1 MAASWLCTD
10 AERFVTMR
18 AAAFLLALCLGVDAF
33 QLQSVSRAP
42 SATRLGAGF
51 GTEVRKAKK
60 GGKKGGKSRGT
71 AGLTTDNGWVPLIEL
86 EAPLIVGEPK
96 AVGRSIS
103 GKPYLVRR
111 LESTGAVAAT
121 SCECGKC
128 EYPLLKSPT
137 KIAEDG
143 TEELICEMCGCAYD
157 IETGTERPS
166 TGGGNALLAP
176 ILRNKPQKPL
186 KVFPAREVD
195 DGRVFV
201 NITPITPK

>member
-1 MAASWLCTD
+1 MAAPTLRTASLWFGPGATRDPCTN
-10 AERFVTMR
+10 
-18 AAAFLLALCLGVDAF
+18 CLGH
-33 QLQSVSRAP
+33 L
-42 SATRLGAGF
+42 L
-51 GTEVRKAKK
+51 
-60 GGKKGGKSRGT
+60 
-71 AGLTTDNGWVPLIEL
+71 
-86 EAPLIVGEPK
+86 
-96 AVGRSIS
+96 
-103 GKPYLVRR
+103 
-111 LESTGAVAAT
+111 TGAVAAT

-128 EYPLLKSPT
+128 EYPLLRSPT

-143 TEELICEMCGCAYD
+143 TEELICEMCGSAYD